1 MHNLRAVF
9 QPDVDEF
16 IDNLRIFATGEY
28 LQEQDLA
35 LWEAPFDATV
45 LPELQEILEIFLDT
59 ASLVAEPVDDPTI
72 EHLFTGLNTNLDEF
86 NAKHQYAVL
95 EPEEMADIQGLF
107 AKVAA
112 QLGADPS
119 IVQELF
125 DRE

>member
-1 MHNLRAVF
+1 MHNLRALF

-16 IDNLRIFATGEY
+16 IDDLRIFATGEY

-35 LWEAPFDATV
+35 LWEAPFDSSV

-59 ASLVAEPVDDPTI
+59 ASLVAQPIDDATI
-72 EHLFTGLNTNLDEF
+72 EDLCTGLDRNLEEF
-86 NAKHQYAVL
+86 NAKYQYAVL
-95 EPEEMADIQGLF
+95 EPEEMADIEGLF

-112 QLGADPS
+112 QLGADPTT
-119 IVQELF
+119 VEELF

>member
-1 MHNLRAVF
+1 MHNLRALF

-16 IDNLRIFATGEY
+16 IDDLRIFATGEY

-35 LWEAPFDATV
+35 LWEAPFDSSV

-59 ASLVAEPVDDPTI
+59 ASLVAQPIDDATI
-72 EHLFTGLNTNLDEF
+72 EDLFTGLDRNLEEF
-86 NAKHQYAVL
+86 NAKYQYAVL
-95 EPEEMADIQGLF
+95 EPEEMADIEGLF

-112 QLGADPS
+112 QLGADPTT
-119 IVQELF
+119 VQELF

>member
-9 QPDVDEF
+9 QLDIDEF

-28 LQEQDLA
+28 LQEQDLG
-35 LWEAPFDATV
+35 LWEAPFDAAV
-45 LPELQEILEIFLDT
+45 LPELREILEIFLDT
-59 ASLVAEPVDDPTI
+59 ASLVAQPVDDATV
-72 EHLFTGLNTNLDEF
+72 ENLFTGLTANLDEF

-95 EPEEMADIQGLF
+95 EPEEMADIEGLF
-107 AKVAA
+107 AKITA

-119 IVQELF
+119 TVQELF

>member
-1 MHNLRAVF
+1 MHNLRALF

-16 IDNLRIFATGEY
+16 IDDLRIFATGEY

-35 LWEAPFDATV
+35 LWEAPFDSSV

-59 ASLVAEPVDDPTI
+59 ASLVAQPIDDATI
-72 EHLFTGLNTNLDEF
+72 EDLFTGLDRNLEEF
-86 NAKHQYAVL
+86 NAKYQYAVL
-95 EPEEMADIQGLF
+95 EPEEMADIEGLF

-112 QLGADPS
+112 QLGADPTT
-119 IVQELF
+119 VEELF

>member
-1 MHNLRAVF
+1 MHNLRRVF

-35 LWEAPFDATV
+35 LWEAPFDSAV
-45 LPELQEILEIFLDT
+45 LPELKQILEIFLDT
-59 ASLVAEPVDDPTI
+59 ASLVAQPVDDATI
-72 EHLFTGLNTNLDEF
+72 EDLFTGLRSNLGEF

-95 EPEEMADIQGLF
+95 EPEEMADIEGLF

-112 QLGADPS
+112 QLGVDPS
-119 IVQELF
+119 TVQELF
-125 DRE
+125 NRE

>member
-1 MHNLRAVF
+1 MHNLRRVF

-35 LWEAPFDATV
+35 LWEPPFDSAV
-45 LPELQEILEIFLDT
+45 LPELKQILEIFLDT
-59 ASLVAEPVDDPTI
+59 ASLVAQPVDDATI
-72 EHLFTGLNTNLDEF
+72 EDLFTGLRSNLNEF

-95 EPEEMADIQGLF
+95 EPEEMADIEGLF

-119 IVQELF
+119 TVQGLF

>member
-1 MHNLRAVF
+1 MHNLRTLF

-16 IDNLRIFATGEY
+16 IDDLRIFATGEY

-35 LWEAPFDATV
+35 LWEAPFDSSV

-59 ASLVAEPVDDPTI
+59 APLVAQPIDDATI
-72 EHLFTGLNTNLDEF
+72 EDLFTGLDRNLEEF
-86 NAKHQYAVL
+86 NAKYQYAVL
-95 EPEEMADIQGLF
+95 EPEEMADIEGLF

-112 QLGADPS
+112 QLGADPTT
-119 IVQELF
+119 VQELF

>member
-9 QPDVDEF
+9 QPDIDEF

-28 LQEQDLA
+28 LQEQDLG
-35 LWEAPFDATV
+35 LWEAPFDAAV
-45 LPELQEILEIFLDT
+45 LPELREILEIFLDT
-59 ASLVAEPVDDPTI
+59 ASLVAQPVDDATV
-72 EHLFTGLNTNLDEF
+72 ENLFTGLTANLDEF

-95 EPEEMADIQGLF
+95 EPEEMADIEGLF
-107 AKVAA
+107 AKITA

-119 IVQELF
+119 TVQELF